1 MEKVVE
7 NLKLLGMSEYE
18 ARVYISLVRLGK
30 ATAREVHDDSGVP
43 RARVYDVLDKLAK
56 KGFADVEEAEPKR
69 YKAVEPEK
77 IVEKLRRRYIAAAEE
92 SLIELEKL
100 KFSKREEFSPALV
113 MRGEWNI
120 RERIRELVNQSEKEI
135 LILSSNPDLILGLE
149 NEILEFSRSGGKIIC
164 VFDEMD
170 ERLRKLREYVEL
182 RVIIKDGWLMDGY
195 LQGIIEDGIRFRMEG
210 LFVFDSRRSIV
221 VIEENERKLGVF
233 ITLPIIAFMQRGM
246 LESLILE
253 RTVPLEFN

>member
-43 RARVYDVLDKLAK
+43 RARVYDVLEKLAK

-77 IVEKLRRRYIAAAEE
+77 IVEKLRQKYIAAAEE

-120 RERIRELVNQSEKEI
+120 KERIKELVRQSEKEVLMLTSNLE
-135 LILSSNPDLILGLE
+135 LIFALE
-149 NEILEFSRSGGKIIC
+149 KEIVEFSRKGKVTC
-164 VFDEMD
+164 VVDRVD
-170 ERLRKLREYVEL
+170 QRLKKLRDYVEL
-182 RVIIKDGWLMDGY
+182 REIIKDGWLMDGY
-195 LQGIIEDGIRFRMEG
+195 FQGIIEDGIRFRMEG

-221 VIEENERKLGVF
+221 VIEENEKKLGVF

-253 RTVPLEFN
+253 RTVVLEFD